1 MSAFLGLLRAPCSG
15 ILRALRGDLQMGH
28 SGLLRALR
36 GDLQKGH
43 SGLLRALRGD
53 LQKGM
58 HTAQWP
64 LESQLII
71 LVLILRNEEF
81 VLFKKGGHSP
91 TEQRLS
97 FKNISDSR
105 EAEATHFL
113 SCWLLNPSYWLH
125 VTQFFLSFPVV
136 GKKFKTFN
144 LESFSPE
151 NFFKAI
157 YLYCVA
163 ELEIALTRFLTF

>member
-1 MSAFLGLLRAPCSG
+1 M
-15 ILRALRGDLQMGH
+15 QWH
-28 SGLLRALR
+28 SESPPRWPPNGPQWPSESPPRWPP
-36 GDLQKGH
+36 KGH
-43 SGLLRALRGD
+43 
-53 LQKGM
+53 
-58 HTAQWP
+58 AQWP

-71 LVLILRNEEF
+71 LVLVLRNEEF

-97 FKNISDSR
+97 FKNIETTEDLSLIT
-105 EAEATHFL
+105 AFL
-113 SCWLLNPSYWLH
+113 RLNGSWGSPLFFLPCWRLNPSYWLH